1 MEKWALWLSDILA
14 ELKSNKPVGG
24 LPQTAQAQLDDFRI
38 IAADVEQKRDD
49 LEAELERLEQYFTS
63 SSSASSVVEGEGA
76 NEKKKNSKKQKLD
89 DTYLEKQFTQLKKDW
104 DSVQVIYFFIFYIFV
119 CKSQMFC

>member
-76 NEKKKNSKKQKLD
+76 NEKKKK
-89 DTYLEKQFTQLKKDW
+89 
-104 DSVQVIYFFIFYIFV
+104 
-119 CKSQMFC
+119 

>member
-89 DTYLEKQFTQLKKDW
+89 DAYLEKQFTQLKKDW